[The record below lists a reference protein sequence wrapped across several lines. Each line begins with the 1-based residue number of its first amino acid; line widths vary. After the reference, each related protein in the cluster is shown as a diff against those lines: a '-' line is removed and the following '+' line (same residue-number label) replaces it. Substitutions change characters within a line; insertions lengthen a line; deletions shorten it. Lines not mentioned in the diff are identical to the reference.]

1 MKSILIIIFLF
12 FTLIGNAQSNKKILR
27 KINKFQK
34 DLNLEFLNPKT
45 TILDSL
51 DQLLFNGLDF
61 YPASTKYYI
70 KARFKRTPNE
80 IPFLISPTM
89 LALQRF
95 LLVDGN
101 ASTSGVHLKT

>member
-12 FTLIGNAQSNKKILR
+12 FTLIGNAQSNKKNLR

-34 DLNLEFLNPKT
+34 ELNLKFLDPKT

-51 DQLLFNGLDF
+51 DQLSFKGLEF
-61 YPASTKYYI
+61 YTASSKYYI

-80 IPFLISPTM
+80 LRPPVT
-89 LALQRF
+89 R
-95 LLVDGN
+95 
-101 ASTSGVHLKT
+101 